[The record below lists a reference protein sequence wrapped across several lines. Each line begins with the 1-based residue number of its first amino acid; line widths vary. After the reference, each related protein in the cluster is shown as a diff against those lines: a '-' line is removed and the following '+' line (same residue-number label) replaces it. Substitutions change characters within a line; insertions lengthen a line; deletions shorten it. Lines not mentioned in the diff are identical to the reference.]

1 MSKERTTFLT
11 TIVPREIKD
20 RMLSYTSDV
29 AYLCSVLMRLGRCY
43 VVLVCREYPEG
54 NNYRTDRNNMLKFSL
69 LHDSA
74 LLPVSVESH
83 SIALIS
89 SCHVIYMQAI
99 SVNLSVWKCFNFR
112 CLCVTASRH
121 AFVNVDSP
129 SGTSW
134 WFRYMSKTCRT
145 SLQDLIG
152 YNSIAC
158 KQNLQRIPMHTSV

>member
-43 VVLVCREYPEG
+43 VVLVCRESEG

-99 SVNLSVWKCFNFR
+99 SVNLSV
-112 CLCVTASRH
+112 
-121 AFVNVDSP
+121 
-129 SGTSW
+129 
-134 WFRYMSKTCRT
+134 
-145 SLQDLIG
+145 
-152 YNSIAC
+152 
-158 KQNLQRIPMHTSV
+158 